1 MSLDLSLPYNILLNM
16 IPRRRKIKDE
26 DFSYDPNAEESSSLW
41 DPEPKVRKKRVRRTK
56 EELKPNYVD
65 PIEMEQLIIKYY
77 ETGVLKDDLADMVQK
92 IATRLGYAQNFINYS
107 YKGEMIGDAIIKMI
121 TALTRK
127 RFKCNSGYNPFSYF
141 TKVAYR
147 AFQNRIKKE
156 KKEHDTIHRYQNE
169 VYSLLTESGQLPFQ
183 KNSKFDTEY
192 DDSYR
197 AENE

>member
-1 MSLDLSLPYNILLNM
+1 MPFI
-16 IPRRRKIKDE
+16 RKRKIKDE
-26 DFSYDPNAEESSSLW
+26 DFKNDPNEEDFASLW
-41 DPEPKVRKKRVRRTK
+41 DSEPKVKKKRVRRTK

-65 PIEMEQLIIKYY
+65 PIEMENLIIEYY
-77 ETGVLKDDLADMVQK
+77 KTGKLENELADMIQK
-92 IATRLGYAQNFINYS
+92 IATRLGYANNFINYS

-127 RFKCNSGYNPFSYF
+127 RFKCSSGYNPFSYF

-169 VYSLLTESGQLPFQ
+169 VYTLLTETGQLPFQ
-183 KNSKFDTEY
+183 KNTRYDTEY

-197 AENE
+197 SENEQC

>member
-1 MSLDLSLPYNILLNM
+1 MPF
-16 IPRRRKIKDE
+16 PRRRKVKDE
-26 DFSYDPNAEESSSLW
+26 DFSYDPNEEDFSSLW
-41 DPEPKVRKKRVRRTK
+41 DSEPKVRKKRVRRTK

-65 PIEMEQLIIKYY
+65 PVEMEQLIIKYY
-77 ETGVLKDDLADMVQK
+77 ETGVLKNDLADMIQK

-107 YKGEMIGDAIIKMI
+107 YKTEMIGDAVIKMI

-169 VYSLLTESGQLPFQ
+169 VYSLLTESGQIPFQ

-192 DDSYR
+192 DDSFR
-197 AENE
+197 PENQ

>member
-1 MSLDLSLPYNILLNM
+1 M
-16 IPRRRKIKDE
+16 PRKRKIKDE
-26 DFSYDPNAEESSSLW
+26 DFSYDPNEEDFSSLW
-41 DPEPKVRKKRVRRTK
+41 DSEIKIKKKRVRRTK

-65 PIEMEQLIIKYY
+65 PIEMENLISQYY
-77 ETGVLKDDLADMVQK
+77 KDGGKDIPSDLADMIQK
-92 IATRLGYAQNFINYS
+92 IATRLGYAQNFINY
-107 YKGEMIGDAIIKMI
+107 YAIIKMI

-127 RFKCNSGYNPFSYF
+127 RFKCKSGYNPFSYF

-169 VYSLLTESGQLPFQ
+169 VYSLLTESGQIPFQ

-192 DDSYR
+192 DDSFR
-197 AENE
+197 PENQ

>member
-1 MSLDLSLPYNILLNM
+1 MPFI
-16 IPRRRKIKDE
+16 RKRKIKDE
-26 DFSYDPNAEESSSLW
+26 DFKNDPNSEEDFASLW
-41 DPEPKVRKKRVRRTK
+41 DSEPKAKKKRVRRTK

-65 PIEMEQLIIKYY
+65 PIEMEKLIVEYY
-77 ETGVLKDDLADMVQK
+77 KSGNLQNELADMIQK
-92 IATRLGYAQNFINYS
+92 IATRLGYANNFINYS
-107 YKGEMIGDAIIKMI
+107 YKTEMIGDAVIKMI

-169 VYSLLTESGQLPFQ
+169 VYTLLTESGQIPFQ
-183 KNSKFDTEY
+183 KNTKFDTEY

-197 AENE
+197 PENE